1 MWTPR
6 LSSNRKAFLKEHPIE
21 GDGTEES
28 EVSSSSSSSSSS
40 DSSDD
45 EQPIDVIRNNCYTPP
60 EISELIHGKIRYKF
74 ILMMR
79 HINRLI
85 KAKVKAENHQAQ
97 RQSASRA
104 SRSRSSSPKY
114 DVQYSGGQVSETS
127 SLRMQKHF

>member
-1 MWTPR
+1 MWTPS
-6 LSSNRKAFLKEHPIE
+6 LSSKRKAFLKEHPVE

-45 EQPIDVIRNNCYTPP
+45 ERTIDSIRNGCFTPP
-60 EISELIHGKIRYKF
+60 EISELIHGKTRYKF

-85 KAKVKAENHQAQ
+85 KAKEKAENRLAE

-104 SRSRSSSPKY
+104 SRSRSSSPKH
-114 DVQYSGGQVSETS
+114 DVQYSGGQLSETS
-127 SLRMQKHF
+127 SLRTQKHF